1 MTTRIKRIAINFG
14 GGYVPGLN
22 AVITGVVLAASK
34 LGWEVL
40 GIRDGFEGLLFP
52 DRYPDGGVMTLTP
65 AIVANLT
72 GATGC
77 ILGTAAQSDPFHVR
91 TINAENIVE
100 EVDRSDDLLEV
111 IQKEKIDAVISVVG
125 SRALSILWKL
135 SRKGLKTVCVP
146 KSVENDVAATML
158 SFGFN
163 SALSFVAD
171 MLERCRQA
179 AQSARRIAV
188 VEVLGEHAGWLALQ
202 AGMAV
207 CADAVLIPEI
217 PYDLR
222 KVAPKLREKAKAGQ
236 TFGLVV
242 VAEGAKP
249 LAGADVRPKTSDS
262 KMKAALSPGA
272 TGEEGLHVIERSGRV
287 AAEVALEIQRLTD
300 QETSPLVLGQLAKG
314 GTPTVVDRQLG
325 LGYGAGAVRA
335 LNNDQSGVMVVFQ
348 PPDLKFV
355 PMNEA
360 INKVRVVPA
369 DSEFIKLALAMGTSL
384 GAEEE
389 KP

>member
-1 MTTRIKRIAINFG
+1 MQNPAKRIAINFG

-22 AVITGVVLAASK
+22 SVVTGVVLAASH
-34 LGWEVL
+34 LGWEVV
-40 GIRDGFEGLLFP
+40 GIRDGFDGLLLP
-52 DRYPDGGVMTLTP
+52 DRYPDGGVKTLTP
-65 AIVANLT
+65 ATVEDLT

-77 ILGTAAQSDPFHVR
+77 ILGTAARSDPFHVR
-91 TINAENIVE
+91 TINAENMVE
-100 EVDRSDDLLEV
+100 EVDRSDELLGI
-111 IQKEKIDAVISVVG
+111 IQKEKIEAVISVVG
-125 SRALSILWKL
+125 ARALSILWKL
-135 SRKGLKTVCVP
+135 SRKGLKTVCIP

-163 SALSFVAD
+163 SGLSFVAD

-179 AQSARRIAV
+179 AQSARRIGV

-217 PYDLR
+217 PYDLP
-222 KVAPKLREKAKAGQ
+222 KVAVKLREKATAGRS
-236 TFGLVV
+236 FGLVV

-249 LAGADVRPKTSDS
+249 LISPDVPAKLSDS
-262 KMKAALSPGA
+262 QMKAALSPGA
-272 TGEEGLHVIERSGRV
+272 TGNEGLHVIERSGRV

-300 QETSPLVLGQLAKG
+300 RETVPLVLGQLAKG
-314 GTPTVVDRQLG
+314 GAPTVVDRQLG

-335 LNNDQSGVMVVFQ
+335 LEGGQSGVMVVFQ

-360 INKVRVVPA
+360 INKFRTVPA
-369 DSEFIKLALAMGTSL
+369 NSELIQIARALGISL
-384 GAEEE
+384 GD
-389 KP
+389 

>member
-1 MTTRIKRIAINFG
+1 MQTPLKRIAVNFG
-14 GGYVPGLN
+14 GGFVPGLN
-22 AVITGVVLAASK
+22 AAVTGVVLAASE

-40 GIRDGFEGLLFP
+40 GIRDGYDGLLFP

-65 AIVANLT
+65 AIVEHLA

-77 ILGTAAQSDPFHVR
+77 ILGTAARSDPFHVR

-100 EVDRSDDLLEV
+100 EVDRSDELLGMV
-111 IQKEKIDAVISVVG
+111 KKEKIDAVISVVG
-125 SRALSILWKL
+125 ARALSILWKL

-163 SALSFVAD
+163 SALSFVSE

-188 VEVLGEHAGWLALQ
+188 VEVLGEHSGWLALQ

-222 KVAPKLREKAKAGQ
+222 KVAAKLREKGKAGQ

-242 VAEGAKP
+242 VAEGARP
-249 LAGADVRPKTSDS
+249 LAGVDARPKTSDP

-272 TGEEGLHVIERSGRV
+272 TGDEGFHVIERAGQV

-300 QETSPLVLGQLAKG
+300 QETYPLALGQLAKG
-314 GTPTVVDRQLG
+314 GSPSVVDRQLG
-325 LGYGAGAVRA
+325 LGYGAGAVWA
-335 LNNDQSGVMVVFQ
+335 LNSDQSGVMVVFQ
-348 PPDLKFV
+348 PPDLTFV
-355 PMNEA
+355 PLAEA
-360 INKVRVVPA
+360 INKFRTVPA
-369 DSEFIKLALAMGTSL
+369 DSEFLRIARALGIAL
-384 GAEEE
+384 GD
-389 KP
+389 